1 MKKILVMFTMMM
13 VAMVTFAKDI
23 KTVVFTTTPQMH
35 CAACENKIKSN
46 LRFGRESRALKPLCQ
61 TRQSQYSIMPTR
73 QPQRSSR
80 KVLRS
85 LAIRLAS

>member
-35 CAACENKIKSN
+35 CEACENKIKSN
-46 LRFGRESRALKPLCQ
+46 LRFEKESRALRLLCQ

-73 QPQRSSR
+73 QPQRNSR